1 MRPDFLVGAFFILLT
16 NKQDHDIIIKHTSDS
31 VWYLSVVFLI
41 GGIMAKTEIIRFA
54 STSTETVT
62 VGGLTLTTHCASRI
76 DENGR
81 KRIYFTHEE
90 ALAFEE
96 EMKHFGFRLPTMTE
110 MMQFTVVKASPAGKD
125 ILHSEKKGYISARTG
140 KLTDPN
146 VARFWLSDV
155 ENSGEAESIVD
166 DGYNQPQLL
175 RTPRNYRLT
184 VRFVYD
190 ESLLKR

>member
-1 MRPDFLVGAFFILLT
+1 
-16 NKQDHDIIIKHTSDS
+16 
-31 VWYLSVVFLI
+31 
-41 GGIMAKTEIIRFA
+41 MAKTVIIRFA
-54 STSTETVT
+54 SASVETVN
-62 VGGLTLTTHCASRI
+62 VGGLILTTHCAFRI
-76 DENGR
+76 NENGR
-81 KRIYFTHEE
+81 KQTYFTHNE

-96 EMKHFGFRLPTMTE
+96 EMKHFGFRLPTMAE
-110 MMQFTVVKASPAGKD
+110 MMQFTVVNASPAGKD

-140 KLTDPN
+140 KLTNSN
-146 VARFWLSDV
+146 VARFWLSDIK
-155 ENSGEAESIVD
+155 NPGEAESIVD

>member
-1 MRPDFLVGAFFILLT
+1 MAITV
-16 NKQDHDIIIKHTSDS
+16 IIQ
-31 VWYLSVVFLI
+31 
-41 GGIMAKTEIIRFA
+41 FA
-54 STSTETVT
+54 SASTETVN
-62 VGGLTLTTHCASRI
+62 VGGLTLTTHCASRA
-76 DENGR
+76 GQ
-81 KRIYFTHEE
+81 IYFTHEE

-96 EMKHFGFRLPTMTE
+96 EMKHFGFRLPMMTE

-146 VARFWLSDV
+146 VARFWLSDI
-155 ENSGEAESIVD
+155 ENPGEAESISD

>member
-1 MRPDFLVGAFFILLT
+1 
-16 NKQDHDIIIKHTSDS
+16 
-31 VWYLSVVFLI
+31 
-41 GGIMAKTEIIRFA
+41 MAKIEIIRFA
-54 STSTETVT
+54 SASVETVN
-62 VGGLTLTTHCASRI
+62 VGGLILTTHCAFRI
-76 DENGR
+76 NENGR
-81 KRIYFTHEE
+81 KQIYFTHDE

-96 EMKHFGFRLPTMTE
+96 EMKHFGFRLPTMAE

-125 ILHSEKKGYISARTG
+125 ILHSDKKGYISARTG
-140 KLTDPN
+140 KLVHPN

-155 ENSGEAESIVD
+155 ENPGEAESIID